1 MQGKR
6 NDHNLND
13 EIMTNYNKSSP
24 LRNLQSKKIS
34 NLKSFTKDNP
44 SNTQNTQLNYIGTNI
59 EQSTTIDKENNILQ
73 EDIQK
78 AKESSFFSNQLRNN
92 SYATLFNNSVNSNQK
107 PKKSISIDKFE
118 DPQNIIKIDHA
129 VQKWDL
135 KTKLNFEYI
144 DTPKLRQIYG
154 NFKELK
160 QLNRANV
167 I

>member
-1 MQGKR
+1 MK
-6 NDHNLND
+6 
-13 EIMTNYNKSSP
+13 
-24 LRNLQSKKIS
+24 NLQKKIS
-34 NLKSFTKDNP
+34 ILKSFTKDNP
-44 SNTQNTQLNYIGTNI
+44 SNTRNTQLNYIGTNI
-59 EQSTTIDKENNILQ
+59 EQSTSIDKENNILQ

-78 AKESSFFSNQLRNN
+78 AKESSFFSNQHRN
-92 SYATLFNNSVNSNQK
+92 SYTTLFNNSVNSNQK
-107 PKKSISIDKFE
+107 KSVLKDKFE

-129 VQKWDL
+129 VHKWDP

-160 QLNRANV
+160 QLNRSNV